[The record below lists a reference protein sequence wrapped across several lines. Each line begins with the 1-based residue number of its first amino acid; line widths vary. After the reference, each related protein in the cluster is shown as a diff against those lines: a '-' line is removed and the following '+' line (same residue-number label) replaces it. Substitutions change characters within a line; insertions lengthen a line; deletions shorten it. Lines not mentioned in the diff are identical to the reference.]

1 MLNSSPILQN
11 INEKY
16 KYDVRVSEN
25 KIIHDS
31 FKGILRISPNN
42 GIDNPTD
49 ILKDSNAVIKL
60 SDSDGNILPISFSSF
75 IHNGMYNIH
84 TSITGNTFV
93 SNKFISR
100 NGLTIKELKIFEDV
114 KDNTF
119 DKLLYYDFSSSD
131 SIDAEAEDNDDSSNT
146 NDIIINGRLSSLKK
160 SNKKVLVG
168 DTTNDPLESNIN
180 NIGHVQDNIKCTKLK
195 WFDIEDKIIEKI
207 EKLSNNT
214 NDDVPIG
221 SIIYHAMPFHRYWF
235 HRCRQVLANIEKQ
248 MGQSDGYDWEDMDK
262 VEYDKLREYKDNKTI
277 TACSNDT
284 LTSIHSLA
292 KDYLICNGKEVD
304 LCNFPNIN
312 LKNTNL
318 FWSYENEKKIEGQD
332 GDFVKVN
339 TDTNKYEQKDLL
351 NDSNQ
356 SSIYYNLCLS
366 SGVKHEDIN
375 KIKLPN
381 LFAISENYPRYI
393 RGYKDKDSK
402 PNKVQSWSYDFKN
415 YKKGEHYHLLFAKES
430 GSQSSSN
437 DVIIGDTTT
446 SETQNCYVDNEF
458 RILFSD
464 ENITKEWTNY
474 CLNDGKKDLYFAGFQ
489 PIPTAGNLIQTT
501 SWNEYSSKYYTDV
514 QGNSHRIGFQ
524 NKETVKKKIKESEG
538 AYPISREG
546 CANFSINHQSKTY
559 KNVGKYFLHGISKDD
574 IENSGKTYVWRTMTS
589 LPLMNCDKLGVGD
602 MSKSNAEDICYKDTT
617 NDYYIK
623 NSVTDVLDKDKS
635 LEIPK
640 TKLQYDKD
648 NKIVDDD
655 SPHPSTLNLLPL
667 IRL

>member
-1 MLNSSPILQN
+1 MLNSSSILQN
-11 INEKY
+11 IDEKY

-42 GIDNPTD
+42 GVDDPSNA
-49 ILKDSNAVIKL
+49 LKDSTVKL
-60 SDSDGNILPISFSSF
+60 TDSDGNILPISFSSF

-84 TSITGNTFV
+84 TDISGNTYI
-93 SNKFISR
+93 SNKFIAC
-100 NGLTIKELKIFEDV
+100 NGLSIEKLKIFENV

-119 DKLLYYDFSSSD
+119 DKLLYYDFSSNNND
-131 SIDAEAEDNDDSSNT
+131 SND
-146 NDIIINGRLSSLKK
+146 DIIINGRLSSLKK

-168 DTTNDPLESNIN
+168 DTTDDPLESNTN
-180 NIGHVQDNIKCTKLK
+180 NLGFYKEDIKCTKLE

-207 EKLSNNT
+207 KELSNNT
-214 NDDVPIG
+214 NNDVQTG

-248 MGQSDGYDWEDMDK
+248 MEQSDGYVWEDMDK
-262 VEYDKLREYKDNKTI
+262 AEYDKLLEYKDNKTI

-284 LTSIHSLA
+284 LASIHSLA

-318 FWSYENEKKIEGQD
+318 FWSYKNENETEIEGQD

-339 TDTNKYEQKDLL
+339 TVTNKYGQKDLL
-351 NDSNQ
+351 IDSDQ
-356 SSIYYNLCLS
+356 TSIYYNLCLS
-366 SGVKHEDIN
+366 NRVENDIN

-393 RGYKDKDSK
+393 RGYNIDNQSK
-402 PNKVQSWSYDFKN
+402 PNELQNWSYDFN
-415 YKKGEHYHLLFAKES
+415 NCDKGSHYHLLFAKES

-437 DVIIGDTTT
+437 NVIIGNTTT
-446 SETQNCYVDNEF
+446 PKPQTCYVDNEF

-464 ENITKEWTNY
+464 KNITDDWADY
-474 CLNDGKKDLYFAGFQ
+474 CLNDGKNAVHFAGFQ
-489 PIPTAGNLIQTT
+489 PIPTIGNLIQKT
-501 SWNEYSSKYYTDV
+501 SLARFSSKYYTDA
-514 QGNSHRIGFQ
+514 QGDSHRIGLQ
-524 NKETVKKKIKESEG
+524 NKETVIKKIKESES

-546 CANFSINHQSKTY
+546 CASFLIKHKTKTY
-559 KNVGKYFLHGISKDD
+559 EHVGKYFLHGISKDD
-574 IENSGKTYVWRTMTS
+574 IEKSNSSYIWRTMTS
-589 LPLMNCDKLGVGD
+589 LPIMNCDKLGVGD
-602 MSKSNAEDICYKDTT
+602 MSKSNAENICYKDTT
-617 NDYYIK
+617 DDYYIK

-648 NKIVDDD
+648 NKIVYDD

>member
-1 MLNSSPILQN
+1 MLNSSSILQN
-11 INEKY
+11 IDEKY

-42 GIDNPTD
+42 GVDDPSD
-49 ILKDSNAVIKL
+49 ALKNSIVRL
-60 SDSDGNILPISFSSF
+60 TDSDGNILPISFSST
-75 IHNGMYNIH
+75 IHKEMYNIH
-84 TSITGNTFV
+84 TDISGNTYI
-93 SNKFISR
+93 SNKFIAC
-100 NGLTIKELKIFEDV
+100 NGLSIGKLKIFETV

-119 DKLLYYDFSSSD
+119 DKLLYYDFSSNNNNS
-131 SIDAEAEDNDDSSNT
+131 ND
-146 NDIIINGRLSSLKK
+146 DIIINGRLSSLKK

-168 DTTNDPLESNIN
+168 DTTDNPRESNIN
-180 NIGHVQDNIKCTKLK
+180 NIGFYEKDVKCTHLR

-207 EKLSNNT
+207 EELSENT
-214 NDDVPIG
+214 NNDVQTG

-248 MGQSDGYDWEDMDK
+248 MEQSEGYDWEDMDK
-262 VEYDKLREYKDNKTI
+262 AEYDKLLEYKDNKTI

-284 LTSIHSLA
+284 LASIHSLA

-318 FWSYENEKKIEGQD
+318 FWSYDNENDTKIEGQD

-351 NDSNQ
+351 IDSDQ

-366 SGVKHEDIN
+366 NRVENDGDIN

-393 RGYKDKDSK
+393 RGYKDKNSK
-402 PNKVQSWSYDFKN
+402 PNELQNWSYDFNN
-415 YKKGEHYHLLFAKES
+415 YDNGSHYHLLFAKES

-437 DVIIGDTTT
+437 NVIIGDTTT
-446 SETQNCYVDNEF
+446 SEPQNCYVDNEF

-464 ENITKEWTNY
+464 KNITKENLKEWANY
-474 CLNDGKKDLYFAGFQ
+474 CLNDGKETLYFAGFQ
-489 PIPTAGNLIQTT
+489 PIPTIGNLIQQT
-501 SWNEYSSKYYTDV
+501 SWNDYSSKCYMDV
-514 QGNSHRIGFQ
+514 QGNSHRIGLQ
-524 NKETVKKKIKESEG
+524 NKETVNKKIKESES

-546 CANFSINHQSKTY
+546 CASFLIKHETKTY
-559 KNVGKYFLHGISKDD
+559 KHVGKYFLHGISKDD
-574 IENSGKTYVWRTMTS
+574 IEKSNSSYIWRTMTS
-589 LPLMNCDKLGVGD
+589 LPIMNCDKLGVGD
-602 MSKSNAEDICYKDTT
+602 MSKSNAENICYKDTT
-617 NDYYIK
+617 DDYYIK

-648 NKIVDDD
+648 NKIVYDD